1 MERPENMD
9 FADSGR
15 MARVTDM
22 AENSIL
28 DEEIQ
33 GLEQGRVLIVSD
45 SHSRHEHLED
55 VMERVAPD
63 LMLHLGDSEDYEDLI
78 EAEAPCPVV
87 IVRGNCDYGRGLPD
101 QEIVRLGK
109 HRAFLCHG
117 HRHNVRFD
125 LEMLARAAKE
135 NGCDVAM
142 YGHTHEPEITEED
155 GVTIYNPGSISL
167 PRQDGRKPSFIVLD
181 IDENGE
187 LHPALNFI
195 ERKGNALP
203 KQNEK
208 KKKRGWFW

>member
-1 MERPENMD
+1 MVMQKKAECEDGM
-9 FADSGR
+9 ADS
-15 MARVTDM
+15 
-22 AENSIL
+22 NYF

-33 GLEQGRVLIVSD
+33 GLKQGRVLIVSD
-45 SHSRHEHLED
+45 SHSRHEHLET
-55 VMERVAPD
+55 VMERVQPD

-78 EAEAPCPVV
+78 AAEAPCPVV
-87 IVRGNCDYGRGLPD
+87 FVRGNCDYGRGLPD
-101 QEIVRLGK
+101 EEIVRLGS

-125 LEMLARAAKE
+125 LEMLARTAKE
-135 NGCDVAM
+135 NDCDVAM

-155 GVTIYNPGSISL
+155 GVVIYNPGSISL

-181 IDENGE
+181 IDENGN

-195 ERKGNALP
+195 ERNGRNALS
-203 KQNEK
+203 KEGK